1 MATVEVPA
9 ELKDIVTPGTLLE
22 HYNVGAVVG
31 KGGFASVR
39 LGDRKTDRKAVALK
53 ILDNKIMRNLLRD
66 PRQAQQIKQVRL
78 HTQRLGTRMLIG
90 SGYGAAASS
99 SQLADP
105 DFVASL
111 FPGAGSGHLEAC
123 ADCAQPQHPGV
134 CGDAPGL
141 QCDHGSASLDHRD

>member
-9 ELKDIVTPGTLLE
+9 ELKDIVTAGTLLE

-78 HTQRLGTRMLIG
+78 CHQVPCMRVMVS
-90 SGYGAAASS
+90 SGYTTAAAPSP
-99 SQLADP
+99 QLAGTN
-105 DFVASL
+105 FISL
-111 FPGAGSGHLEAC
+111 PFHGAGSGYSEAC
-123 ADCAQPQHPGV
+123 AGFGQPQHPGV
-134 CGDAPGL
+134 CGDAP
-141 QCDHGSASLDHRD
+141 